1 MGEAAQAQRVPDAA
15 GGCAFGRVVAR
26 PALRRLLADEG
37 GATAVEY
44 GLIIACIFIA
54 VLGAFSLFAGN
65 TTNMYNTVSNTLG
78 GAIR

>member
-1 MGEAAQAQRVPDAA
+1 M
-15 GGCAFGRVVAR
+15 VAR